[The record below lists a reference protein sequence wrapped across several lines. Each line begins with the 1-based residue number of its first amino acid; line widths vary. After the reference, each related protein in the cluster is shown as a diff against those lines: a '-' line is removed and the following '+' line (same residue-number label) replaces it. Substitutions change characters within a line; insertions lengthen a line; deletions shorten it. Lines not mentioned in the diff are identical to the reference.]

1 VGRALDRCE
10 AAVARILSY
19 YFFLVKRNNNHSCA
33 LKLYWVFI
41 EAKNKVRFAKPLTE
55 KKS

>member
-1 VGRALDRCE
+1 MGPALNNCG
-10 AAVARILSY
+10 ASVARILSY